1 MLKMFIVK
9 HITTK
14 PTEFGTIPP
23 RGSDS
28 EHGAP
33 SIDLLSVVALS
44 RGTKKKKVDNETISP
59 FPALCV

>member
-1 MLKMFIVK
+1 MFIVK

-14 PTEFGTIPP
+14 PTEFGTLPP

-44 RGTKKKKVDNETISP
+44 RGTKKKKS
-59 FPALCV
+59 

>member
-1 MLKMFIVK
+1 MFIVK

-14 PTEFGTIPP
+14 PTEFGTLPP

-33 SIDLLSVVALS
+33 SINLLSVVTLS
-44 RGTKKKKVDNETISP
+44 RGTKKKKLTTRPISP